1 MNNISLVKVTVGI
14 VVAAAATFFV
24 NANEVLPAL
33 GDMKNEVNK
42 ELPTGNI
49 STAVDKS
56 FSMLLSQYD
65 TDMDGSL
72 SEDELLSSDN
82 EALKIA
88 FDKLDANEDLTISE
102 DEFTAFSGSIID

>member
-14 VVAAAATFFV
+14 IIATAATFFV

-33 GDMKNEVNK
+33 GDKKHEVNK
-42 ELPTGNI
+42 ELPTGNV
-49 STAVDKS
+49 STAVDKN

-65 TDMDGSL
+65 TDMNGSL

-88 FDKLDANEDLTISE
+88 FDKLDANEDLSISE